1 MKRLAVLIP
10 AALLLLAPALY
21 AEDVDPTPAADDTTT
36 LQAEAG
42 RLHDEAK
49 GVRTAAEAEF
59 AKAQKEC
66 WHKFLVS
73 KCLDEA
79 GLTLRREKAKAAS
92 LDSHA
97 RTIERELKRREVA
110 EKDAKRAEEDAKRNA
125 QGKP

>member
-1 MKRLAVLIP
+1 MKRLAVFIP
-10 AALLLLAPALY
+10 AALLLLTPALH
-21 AEDVDPTPAADDTTT
+21 AEDIEPGAAADDTTT

-49 GVRTAAEAEF
+49 EVRTAAEAEF
-59 AKAQKEC
+59 ALAQKEC

-79 GLTLRREKAKAAS
+79 GLTLRREKAKASS

-97 RTIERELKRREVA
+97 RAIERELKRREVA
-110 EKDAKRAEEDAKRNA
+110 EKDAKRTEEDAKRNTR
-125 QGKP
+125 GKP